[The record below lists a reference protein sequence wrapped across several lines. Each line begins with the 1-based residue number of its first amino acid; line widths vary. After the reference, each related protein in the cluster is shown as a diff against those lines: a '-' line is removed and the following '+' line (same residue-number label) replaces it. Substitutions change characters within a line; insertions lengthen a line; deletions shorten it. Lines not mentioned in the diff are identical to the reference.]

1 MHTAINM
8 APEHDLYKMV
18 GRKLTKSRKPP
29 RASSVQYPARLK
41 EGEDV
46 QDDVT
51 AAKGEPV
58 QQMNQSLFSMI
69 AAAGSKVDFNA
80 RFEEE
85 SSDSD
90 DENQASP
97 VSAHVEEQ
105 SNNTRTQ
112 TLFNKL
118 HEDNLSSGDLG
129 RPLEK
134 SAEHRDL
141 RLLPK
146 LDLRT
151 TEEKNY
157 MSKSLHLPSSEV
169 WKEQDSPT
177 GVTPRHAPVMSMM
190 LEAEADLTPSTPLQ
204 DIKHTSTEDSQSN
217 LGKEAPTSLKTRLL
231 EIFGFERPEEVVSGI
246 SMPYFRFVSVC

>member
-1 MHTAINM
+1 M

-58 QQMNQSLFSMI
+58 QHMNQSLFSMI

-129 RPLEK
+129 RPLGK
-134 SAEHRDL
+134 SAEHRGL

-151 TEEKNY
+151 IEEKNY
-157 MSKSLHLPSSEV
+157 LSKSLHLPSSEV

-177 GVTPRHAPVMSMM
+177 GVTPRDAPVMSMM
-190 LEAEADLTPSTPLQ
+190 LEAEAELTPSTPLQ
-204 DIKHTSTEDSQSN
+204 DIKHTSAEDSQSN

>member
-1 MHTAINM
+1 M
-8 APEHDLYKMV
+8 APEQDLYRMV
-18 GRKLTKSRKPP
+18 GRKLTKRRKPL

-58 QQMNQSLFSMI
+58 QHMNQSLFSMI
-69 AAAGSKVDFNA
+69 AAAGSTVDFNA

-97 VSAHVEEQ
+97 VSAPVEEQ
-105 SNNTRTQ
+105 SNNSRTQ
-112 TLFNKL
+112 ALFNKP
-118 HEDNLSSGDLG
+118 HEGNLSSGYLR
-129 RPLEK
+129 RPLGE
-134 SAEHRDL
+134 SAEPTGL

-151 TEEKNY
+151 IEEKNY
-157 MSKSLHLPSSEV
+157 MSNSLHLPSSEV
-169 WKEQDSPT
+169 GKDHDNPT
-177 GVTPRHAPVMSMM
+177 GVTPRDAPVMSMM
-190 LEAEADLTPSTPLQ
+190 LEAEAELTPSTPLQ
-204 DIKHTSTEDSQSN
+204 DVKDISAEDDQTN
-217 LGKEAPTSLKTRLL
+217 FAKEAPTSLKTRLM
-231 EIFGFERPEEVVSGI
+231 EIFGFERPEEVVSGT
-246 SMPYFRFVSVC
+246 SMS